1 MYAWVFPFNAPARLR
16 RLFRESRDDLPVL
29 LRSAPSEATRFA
41 FQSRQVDRLTG
52 MLGLLPSAPD
62 PRSAERF
69 ECSLACSALGV
80 ALHHLRQ
87 ESKDTHGLAEP
98 WRERL
103 RELLREIH
111 DWLQR
116 PAPSRLDALLA
127 SMHALVERFDALHT
141 TPEDGS
147 TARALFVSAT
157 ALLIAAT
164 LLDRYRD
171 LFAEGA
177 APAALPQENPLDAR

>member
-1 MYAWVFPFNAPARLR
+1 MYAWVFPFKAAVRLR
-16 RLFRESRDDLPVL
+16 RLFRETRDELPVL
-29 LRSAPSEATRFA
+29 LRAAPSEATRFA
-41 FQSRQVDRLTG
+41 FQSRQVDRLTS

-62 PRSAERF
+62 TRSAERF
-69 ECSLACSALGV
+69 ECSLACAALGV

-87 ESKDTHGLAEP
+87 ESKDTGLAEA

-111 DWLQR
+111 DWLR
-116 PAPSRLDALLA
+116 HPDASSLDALLA
-127 SMHALVERFDALHT
+127 RMHALVERFDALHT

-157 ALLIAAT
+157 GLLIAAT

-171 LFAEGA
+171 LFAEDA
-177 APAALPQENPLDAR
+177 ARPAPLPEENPLDAR